1 MAILVKIGD
10 AALEDEA
17 PSESPQ
23 PSKSVSIELNA
34 RKTLDGNLII
44 FDHADIDIVIMAK
57 NNKVV
62 SFTKDLMN
70 DYAYGA
76 QNRLFNYLGKKG
88 VISIDSVQGGNIYGS
103 MEAKLVENDS
113 ASKYALLNIHKFI
126 NEERP
131 YFDFVGAY
139 LEADE
144 DQKVEPDDLHS
155 TDLGDVPH
163 ADTKGTLRPNYV
175 KDPYGLSSLYKI

>member
-10 AALEDEA
+10 AAIENDQA
-17 PSESPQ
+17 GPPPQ
-23 PSKSVSIELNA
+23 PAKSVSIKLNA

-44 FDHADIDIVIMAK
+44 FDHADIDIVIMEK
-57 NNKVV
+57 GKKVV

-76 QNRLFNYLGKKG
+76 QNRLFSYLGKKG
-88 VISIDSVQGGNIYGS
+88 VISMDSVQGGNIYGS
-103 MEAKLVENDS
+103 MEAKFVENEN
-113 ASKYALLNIHKFI
+113 ASKYAILNIHQFI

-131 YFDFVGAY
+131 YFDFVSAY
-139 LEADE
+139 LDSDE
-144 DQKVEPDDLHS
+144 KQKVEPDDLRS

-163 ADTKGTLRPNYV
+163 ADTKGSLRPNYV
-175 KDPYGLSSLYKI
+175 KDPYGLSMLYKI

>member
-17 PSESPQ
+17 AESPAGSPRQ
-23 PSKSVSIELNA
+23 ISVELNA

-44 FDHADIDIVIMAK
+44 SDHADIDIVIMAK
-57 NNKVV
+57 KNKVT
-62 SFTKDLMN
+62 SFSKDLMN

-76 QNRLFNYLGKKG
+76 QNRLFNYLSKRGI
-88 VISIDSVQGGNIYGS
+88 VEFDSVQGGNIYGS
-103 MEAKLVENDS
+103 MEATLVEHES
-113 ASKYALLNIHKFI
+113 ASKYAILNIHKFI

-131 YFDFVGAY
+131 YFDFIGAY
-139 LEADE
+139 MDADE
-144 DQKVEPDDLHS
+144 KQKIEPDDLHS

-163 ADTKGTLRPNYV
+163 ADTKGSLRPNYV
-175 KDPYGLSSLYKI
+175 RDPYGLSMLYKI

>member
-76 QNRLFNYLGKKG
+76 QNRLFNYLGKRE
-88 VISIDSVQGGNIYGS
+88 SYQ
-103 MEAKLVENDS
+103 
-113 ASKYALLNIHKFI
+113 
-126 NEERP
+126 
-131 YFDFVGAY
+131 
-139 LEADE
+139 
-144 DQKVEPDDLHS
+144 S
-155 TDLGDVPH
+155 TAFRAEIFMAPW
-163 ADTKGTLRPNYV
+163 RR
-175 KDPYGLSSLYKI
+175 SL